1 MTNQNDFVIDNG
13 TGFAVRQDIQDAL
26 QALAGNNSGNS
37 EPSVKYAYQWW
48 ADTNSNI
55 LKIRNS
61 GNTAWINLFQ
71 LDGTYLIEDGSNSAP
86 GLAFRDDLDT
96 GIFSSSA
103 NTFCVATAGVLR
115 MELGTASTNFND
127 NGLDVDFR
135 IESDGKTH
143 MFFIDGGNNRLGVG
157 CSSPDSIF
165 VVQDSAHTNI
175 QVWSGSAST
184 KGFIQTVQDSDLR
197 IGAST
202 DHPVTFHQGGLERF
216 RYDTSGRFY
225 IGTSAN
231 TFTGVGSSRLQI
243 SGTGADTAGAALIR
257 TSDDG
262 GGAFLQFVKNRNAAT
277 QANDTVGAIAFMG
290 HDGTDT
296 ESYFAMIDCKAT
308 ATATNNNTKGK
319 IAFHTSNGSS
329 ITSERLR
336 IEPAGA
342 LTFVGA
348 STRAGNTNGI
358 CSSSNNSIDINYT
371 EYFYL
376 RRGNSTETLRAE
388 STGKVGIGTTSLNAR
403 FTVAVS
409 AAVLVPV
416 DVNDTSN
423 TSTLTHRIR
432 FLTGGTEVGRIRSSS
447 NATVYDTSASDK
459 TLKKNFEDWTEN
471 TLDLFKNINP
481 QKFNF
486 IQEDD
491 GTTKSKGFIAQEMVD
506 SFPEAYSK
514 EDKKDSKYYF
524 NPSGMVVYL
533 MKAIQELEAKVAA
546 LEAA

>member
-1 MTNQNDFVIDNG
+1 MATHDYVIDNA
-13 TGFAVRQDIQDAL
+13 TGANVRADINLVL
-26 QALAGNNSGNS
+26 QAILTNNSS
-37 EPSVKYAYQWW
+37 SSAPSTTAAYMWW
-48 ADTNSNI
+48 ADTTNGV

-61 GNTAWINLFQ
+61 SDNGWVELFQ
-71 LDGTYLIEDGSNSAP
+71 LDGTLTLEDGSNSSPA
-86 GLAFRDDLDT
+86 LAFRDDLDT

-127 NGLDVDFR
+127 NGEDVDFR
-135 IESDGKTH
+135 IESDNKTH
-143 MFFIDGGNNRLGVG
+143 MFFIDAGNDRVGIG
-157 CSSPDSIF
+157 CSAPDSIF
-165 VVQDSAHTNI
+165 VVQDTAHTNF
-175 QVWSGSAST
+175 QVFSGSAST

-202 DHPVTFHQGGLERF
+202 DHPVSFHQGGLERF
-216 RYDTSGRFY
+216 RYDDNGRFY

-243 SGTGADTAGAALIR
+243 SGTGADTAGANLIR

-262 GGAFLQFVKNRNAAT
+262 GAAFLQFTKNRNAAT
-277 QANDTVGAIAFMG
+277 QANDKVGAIAFMG

-296 ESYFAMIDCKAT
+296 ESYFAMIDCIAT
-308 ATATNNNTKGK
+308 ATATNNNTKGQL
-319 IAFHTSNGSS
+319 AFHTSNGSS
-329 ITSERLR
+329 VTSERLR
-336 IEPAGA
+336 LEPAGA

-348 STRAGNTNGI
+348 STRAGNTNSI
-358 CSSSNNSIDINYT
+358 CSAGNNSIDINIT

-376 RRGNSTETLRAE
+376 RHGNGTEILRARN
-388 STGKVGIGTTSLNAR
+388 TGRVGIGTTSLNAQ
-403 FTVAVS
+403 FTVAAS
-409 AAVLVPV
+409 ANTLVPV

-423 TSTLTHRIR
+423 TSTFTHRVR
-432 FLTGGTEVGRIRSSS
+432 FLTGGTEVGRIRSSNS
-447 NATVYDTSASDK
+447 ATAYDISASDI

-546 LEAA
+546 LEAT